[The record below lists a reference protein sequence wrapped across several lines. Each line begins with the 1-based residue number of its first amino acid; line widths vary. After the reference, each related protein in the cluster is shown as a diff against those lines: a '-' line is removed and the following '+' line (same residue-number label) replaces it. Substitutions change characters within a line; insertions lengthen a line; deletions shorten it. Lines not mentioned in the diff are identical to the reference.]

1 MLKIG
6 EFSKL
11 SRVSIKTLR
20 YYDAMGLLRP
30 DVVDENNGYRY
41 YSEAQ
46 LLTVKRIVVFKEQ
59 GFTLEQIIPFLEDH
73 ISPEVVKSRL
83 TDKQI
88 ELHRII
94 EESKNQLNEI
104 NKRIHRVEE
113 SANRNEDEHS
123 ISIRGIDPLQ
133 VASIRDIVP
142 YTQLCLLLDEVT
154 QYVRTHG
161 DYQVSSLIIIKH
173 DHYAETDQ
181 VDLEVALPIMKNI
194 PSSNRVKVNSLPRI
208 HAAASLIHRCDPYGI
223 TCRATTELSSWISV
237 NGYTQVER
245 APIREVYITP
255 DQDIYGRMRL
265 SELLI
270 PIEPV

>member
-20 YYDAMGLLRP
+20 YYDAIGLLRP
-30 DVVDENNGYRY
+30 DSVDENNGYRY

-59 GFTLEQIIPFLEDH
+59 GFTLEQIIPFLEGH
-73 ISPEVVKSRL
+73 ISPKIVKSLL

-94 EESKNQLNEI
+94 EESKKQLNEI
-104 NKRIHRVEE
+104 NERIHRVEE
-113 SANRNEDEHS
+113 STIHNEGEHS
-123 ISIRGIDPLQ
+123 ISIRGLDPLQ

-142 YTQLCLLLDEVT
+142 YKQLCLLLDEVT

-173 DHYAETDQ
+173 DHNAETDQ
-181 VDLEVALPIMKNI
+181 VDLEVALPIMKTI
-194 PSSNRVKVNSLPRI
+194 PSSNRVKVGSLPGI
-208 HAAASLIHRCDPYGI
+208 LSAASLIHRCDPYGI
-223 TCRATTELSSWISV
+223 TCQATAELSSWITV
-237 NGYTQVER
+237 NGYTKVDR
-245 APIREVYITP
+245 APIREIYITP

-270 PIEPV
+270 PVEPV

>member
-41 YSEAQ
+41 YSESQ

-73 ISPEVVKSRL
+73 ISPEVVKSKL

-104 NKRIHRVEE
+104 NERIHRVEE
-113 SANRNEDEHS
+113 SANRNGDEHS
-123 ISIRGIDPLQ
+123 ILIRGVDPLQ
-133 VASIRDIVP
+133 VASIRDVVP
-142 YTQLCLLLDEVT
+142 YTQQCLLLDEVA
-154 QYVRTHG
+154 QYVRIHG
-161 DYQVSSLIIIKH
+161 DYQESSLIVIKH
-173 DHYAETDQ
+173 DHYPETDQ

-194 PSSNRVKVNSLPRI
+194 PSSNRVKVGSLPRI
-208 HAAASLIHRCDPYGI
+208 HAAASLIHRCDPYSI
-223 TCRATTELSSWISV
+223 TCEATMKLSSWISI

-245 APIREVYITP
+245 APIREIYITP

-270 PIEPV
+270 PVEPV